1 MSMALNVIAMWR
13 SGFAPQWHGSAVTS
27 EPRSCF
33 TPQASTWWRMI
44 EFVIEGSAWRISIVS
59 TLAADYRFCLPCYD
73 DSYGT
78 VTRQGFGENSGIY
91 LYNVMILHDLH
102 NMIRWGGGAGL
113 IIVAF
118 QDSKFF
124 IVQWLIYIFATT
136 CFYNDDRVNDWISQV
151 LETQRSIAFA
161 SCSNLQQSYHIDSK
175 ELAKANT
182 RGSESSS
189 NENPLKDLSLES
201 VSLGT
206 GHIDGSDIRWC
217 QFYDDEI
224 NDREKEQ

>member
-1 MSMALNVIAMWR
+1 
-13 SGFAPQWHGSAVTS
+13 
-27 EPRSCF
+27 
-33 TPQASTWWRMI
+33 MI

-102 NMIRWGGGAGL
+102 NMIRWGGAGL

-136 CFYNDDRVNDWISQV
+136 CFYNDDRVND
-151 LETQRSIAFA
+151 
-161 SCSNLQQSYHIDSK
+161 
-175 ELAKANT
+175 
-182 RGSESSS
+182 
-189 NENPLKDLSLES
+189 
-201 VSLGT
+201 
-206 GHIDGSDIRWC
+206 
-217 QFYDDEI
+217 
-224 NDREKEQ
+224 